1 LYFFTTQ
8 FFLDKLFLK
17 ARSHNNWKNKDV
29 DRKILEDLY
38 NLIKNCPTSANS
50 EPMRIIF
57 LKSKESKER
66 IQSHLSDGNVE
77 KCMTAPVVAI
87 IAYDSKF
94 YEHLPKLFPH
104 NLNMK
109 KALSN
114 PPSKAEITAFRN
126 STLQGGYFILAARAL
141 GLDAGP
147 MSGFDNAGVD
157 KEFFSDGRYKSNF
170 LCNLGYGDKT
180 KLLDRLPRF
189 KFSQV
194 CKIL

>member
-1 LYFFTTQ
+1 MSQ
-8 FFLDKLFLK
+8 DFLDKLFLK
-17 ARSHNNWKNKDV
+17 ARSHNNWKNKNIDK
-29 DRKILEDLY
+29 KILENLYDLV
-38 NLIKNCPTSANS
+38 KNCPTSANS

-57 LKSKESKER
+57 LKSKESKDR
-66 IQSHLSDGNVE
+66 IRSHLSEGNVE
-77 KCMTAPVVAI
+77 KCMTAPVIAI

-109 KALSN
+109 KVLSN

-126 STLQGGYFILAARAL
+126 STLQGGYFMLAARAL
-141 GLDAGP
+141 GLDVGP

-157 KEFFSDGRYKSNF
+157 KEFFSDGRFKSNF
-170 LCNLGYGDKT
+170 LCNLGYGDET
-180 KLLDRLPRF
+180 KLLDRLPRLE
-189 KFSQV
+189 FSEV

>member
-1 LYFFTTQ
+1 MSQ
-8 FFLDKLFLK
+8 DFLDKLFLK
-17 ARSHNNWKNKDV
+17 ARSHNNWKNKNIDK
-29 DRKILEDLY
+29 KILENLYDLV
-38 NLIKNCPTSANS
+38 KNCPTSANS

-66 IQSHLSDGNVE
+66 IKSHLSEGNVE
-77 KCMTAPVVAI
+77 KCMTASVVAI

-104 NLNMK
+104 NPNMK
-109 KALSN
+109 KVLSN

-126 STLQGGYFILAARAL
+126 STLQGGYFMLAARAL
-141 GLDAGP
+141 GLDVGP

-157 KEFFSDGRYKSNF
+157 KEFFPDGRYKSNF

>member
-1 LYFFTTQ
+1 MSQ
-8 FFLDKLFLK
+8 DFLDKLFVK
-17 ARSHNNWKNKDV
+17 ARSHNNWKNKNIDK
-29 DRKILEDLY
+29 KILENLYDLV
-38 NLIKNCPTSANS
+38 KNCPTSANS

-66 IQSHLSDGNVE
+66 IKSHLSEGNVE
-77 KCMTAPVVAI
+77 KCMTASVVAI

-104 NLNMK
+104 NPNMK
-109 KALSN
+109 KVLSN

-126 STLQGGYFILAARAL
+126 STLQGGYFMLAARAL
-141 GLDAGP
+141 GLDVGP

-157 KEFFSDGRYKSNF
+157 KEFFPDGRYKSNF

-180 KLLDRLPRF
+180 KLLARLPRF

-194 CKIL
+194 CKFL

>member
-1 LYFFTTQ
+1 MVHY
-8 FFLDKLFLK
+8 
-17 ARSHNNWKNKDV
+17 
-29 DRKILEDLY
+29 DLV
-38 NLIKNCPTSANS
+38 KNCPTIANS

-66 IQSHLSDGNVE
+66 IKSHLSEGNVE
-77 KCMTAPVVAI
+77 KCMTASVVAI

-104 NLNMK
+104 NPNMK
-109 KALSN
+109 KVLSN

-126 STLQGGYFILAARAL
+126 STLQGGYFMLAARAL
-141 GLDAGP
+141 GLDVGP

-157 KEFFSDGRYKSNF
+157 KEFFPDGRYKSNF

>member
-1 LYFFTTQ
+1 MSQ
-8 FFLDKLFLK
+8 DFLDKLFVK
-17 ARSHNNWKNKDV
+17 ARSHNNWKNKNIEK
-29 DRKILEDLY
+29 KILENLYDLV
-38 NLIKNCPTSANS
+38 KNCPTRANS

-66 IQSHLSDGNVE
+66 IKSHLSEGNVE
-77 KCMTAPVVAI
+77 KCMTASVVAI

-104 NLNMK
+104 NPNMK
-109 KALSN
+109 KVLSN

-126 STLQGGYFILAARAL
+126 STLQGGYFMLAARAL
-141 GLDAGP
+141 GLDVGP

-157 KEFFSDGRYKSNF
+157 KEFFPDGRYKSNF

-194 CKIL
+194 CIIL

>member
-1 LYFFTTQ
+1 MSKD
-8 FFLDKLFLK
+8 FLDKLFIK
-17 ARSHNNWKNKDV
+17 ARSHNNWKNKDI
-29 DRKILEDLY
+29 DKKILENLYDLV
-38 NLIKNCPTSANS
+38 KNCPTSANS

-66 IQSHLSDGNVE
+66 IKSHLSEGNVE
-77 KCMTAPVVAI
+77 KCMTASVVAI

-104 NLNMK
+104 NPNMK
-109 KALSN
+109 KVLSN

-126 STLQGGYFILAARAL
+126 STLQGGYFMLAARAL
-141 GLDAGP
+141 GLDVGP

-157 KEFFSDGRYKSNF
+157 KEFFPDGRYKSNF

>member
-1 LYFFTTQ
+1 MSQ
-8 FFLDKLFLK
+8 DFLDKLFVK
-17 ARSHNNWKNKDV
+17 ARSHNNWKNKNIDK
-29 DRKILEDLY
+29 KILENLYDLV
-38 NLIKNCPTSANS
+38 KNCPTSANS

-66 IQSHLSDGNVE
+66 IKSHLSEGNVE
-77 KCMTAPVVAI
+77 KCMTASIVAI

-104 NLNMK
+104 NPNMK
-109 KALSN
+109 KVLSN

-126 STLQGGYFILAARAL
+126 STLQGGYFMLAARAL
-141 GLDAGP
+141 GLDVGP

-157 KEFFSDGRYKSNF
+157 KEFFPDGRYKSNF

>member
-1 LYFFTTQ
+1 MSQ
-8 FFLDKLFLK
+8 DFLDKLFLK
-17 ARSHNNWKNKDV
+17 ARSHNNWKNKDI
-29 DRKILEDLY
+29 DKKILENLYDLV
-38 NLIKNCPTSANS
+38 KNCPTSANS

-66 IQSHLSDGNVE
+66 IQSHLSEGNVE

-104 NLNMK
+104 NPNMK
-109 KALSN
+109 KVLSN
-114 PPSKAEITAFRN
+114 PPAKAEITAFRN
-126 STLQGGYFILAARAL
+126 STLQGAYFMLAARAL
-141 GLDAGP
+141 GLDVGP
-147 MSGFDNAGVD
+147 MSGFDNVGVD

-170 LCNLGYGDKT
+170 LCNLGYGDET

-189 KFSQV
+189 KFSEV